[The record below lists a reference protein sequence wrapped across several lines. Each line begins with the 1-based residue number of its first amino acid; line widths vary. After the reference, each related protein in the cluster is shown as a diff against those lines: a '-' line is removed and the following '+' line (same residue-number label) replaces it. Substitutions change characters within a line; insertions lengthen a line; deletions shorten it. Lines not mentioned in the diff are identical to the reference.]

1 MSLLRTIAP
10 DFRWF
15 INSLACLCA
24 VAIGG
29 VSLPSG
35 VLAAELSD
43 RELVQQLVAKADA
56 GDSPSAF
63 GQTVGQR
70 GIPAALLCAEFL
82 DEAKPQRSQALYEA
96 IAFAAY
102 CRRSNSEV
110 LRLYQPEAFRLF
122 YLSTGVAAQRRIAVG
137 LGWKNWPASLPDA
150 VLRAAPAP
158 LLEWLQT
165 QAKSDAPELD
175 KLRLLAGPIGWWLRT
190 QNERR
195 EMHHFHMVLAA
206 LALNPAITRDPPT
219 LIALLQM
226 MADAGASGSLA
237 FVLQNLDAPQPEVR
251 AVAILAL
258 GQLLNPAAY
267 CQACCAG
274 TSAVANAQVA
284 DRAQALTLF
293 IERAGKEQDAA
304 VLTKLAETAEAWPDE
319 PRVGQAMLDLFVRVP
334 DAAVRRSV
342 LFSVAKTRWPQQEK
356 IILRAFDAPDDGVL
370 SVALQAIVAH
380 PLPEL
385 ATPTIARLNAQ
396 KEPQPQLIDA
406 AGALADPRAVPQ
418 LLRWLERERNA
429 AVRLKLALALERIPG
444 DESGRALSNLLE
456 HEGDPLLA
464 THLCRIASRR
474 ELPGAAPLLA
484 SLAEDSTAPMAIR
497 GQAVWA
503 LGRYHE
509 PVARECLARLSGEPE
524 KYFSAPSQEALIPE
538 ALEQAR
544 LFLTLARLRMGEP
557 GMEEALTKTFEAGTP
572 SSQLTCLLAL
582 EEMKRDHP
590 VITSGLESGDFA
602 VVLGAV
608 RAAGAAAPLKYR
620 AQLRALQ
627 QASFVTALLSSGLD
641 TWRLPAALDQA
652 IRAGDFPKIATHP

>member
-1 MSLLRTIAP
+1 M
-10 DFRWF
+10 
-15 INSLACLCA
+15 
-24 VAIGG
+24 
-29 VSLPSG
+29 SLPSG
-35 VLAAELSD
+35 VLAAESSD
-43 RELVQQLVAKADA
+43 REIVAQLVAKADA

-63 GQTVGQR
+63 AQTVGER
-70 GIPAALLCAEFL
+70 GISAALVCAEFL
-82 DEAKPQRSQALYEA
+82 DEARPQRSQALYEA
-96 IAFAAY
+96 IAFAAF
-102 CRRSNSEV
+102 CRRSNSET

-122 YLSTGVAAQRRIAVG
+122 YLTSGIAAQRRIAVG
-137 LGWKNWPASLPDA
+137 LAWKEWPASLPEA
-150 VLRAAPAP
+150 VLRAAPVP
-158 LLEWLQT
+158 LLEWMQT
-165 QAKSDAPELD
+165 QAKSDTPELE

-195 EMHHFHMVLAA
+195 EIHHFHMVLAA
-206 LALNPAITRDPPT
+206 LALNPAINRDPPT

-226 MADAGASGSLA
+226 IADAGASASLP
-237 FVLQNLDAPQPEVR
+237 FVLQHLDAPQPEVR
-251 AVAILAL
+251 AVATVAL

-274 TSAVANAQVA
+274 IPAIANAQVA
-284 DRAQALTLF
+284 DRIQALALF
-293 IERAGKEQDAA
+293 IERAGREEDPV
-304 VLTKLAETAEAWPDE
+304 VLAKLAATAEAWPDE
-319 PRVGQAMLDLFVRVP
+319 PRVGQAMLDLFARVP
-334 DAAVRRSV
+334 DAAMRRSI

-380 PLPEL
+380 PIPEL
-385 ATPTIARLNAQ
+385 ATSVVTRLNAE

-429 AVRLKLALALERIPG
+429 AMRFKLALALEKIPG
-444 DESGRALSNLLE
+444 DGSGRALTNLLE
-456 HEGDPLLA
+456 HEGDQMLA
-464 THLCRIASRR
+464 TNLCRIASRR

-509 PVARECLARLSGEPE
+509 PVARECLARLISAPE
-524 KYFSAPSQEALIPE
+524 KYFSAPGQEALIPE
-538 ALEQAR
+538 VLEQAR
-544 LFLTLARLRMGEP
+544 LFLTLARLRIGEP
-557 GMEEALTKTFEAGTP
+557 GMEEALTKTFETGTP

-590 VITSGLESGDFA
+590 VITTGLQSGDFA
-602 VVLGAV
+602 VLLGAV
-608 RAAGAAAPLKYR
+608 RAAGAANPLKYQ

-627 QASFVTALLSSGLD
+627 QAPFVTALLSSGLD

-652 IRAGDFPKIATHP
+652 IRAGDVAKSAVPK